1 MVNKKNKNNNK
12 KTGVTTKKS
21 NVTNKESALN
31 YEILGLFFI
40 VFGIVSFISLYSNKM
55 GIVGSLLYKFYSLAM
70 GSGNFLFALILIF
83 WGLIFNSKKYRD
95 SSRRYI
101 IGSLFILISIL
112 VILDGSKSFD
122 LTLIDRIKLSME
134 YADVARS
141 GGIIGA
147 IIGFFMYKLFGS
159 IGAYTILGIV
169 ILLSFYF
176 IFKPNV
182 KDLSAILLKT
192 GDKINTAKT
201 SFVENREEKKKLKEA
216 KKLDKKRAERVKE
229 RLKDKSDKKLKSET
243 NKNLE
248 EQNVVI
254 KEYNSNKKH
263 RFKNLENT
271 ESFNDENNI
280 RVSEDSEKSIKVPEV
295 TEEEK
300 KEFDENIDNAEHI
313 KENYVFPPIELL
325 NTLEQSETTSNKEII
340 RNGEIIEETMDVFGI
355 DSKIIAINKGPV
367 ITCYELEPAPGVKLS
382 KIVALNDNLSMA
394 LASPEIR
401 IEAPIPGKA
410 AVGIEVPNK
419 IKDPVSVREMI
430 ESDEFKGKKTDIPLT
445 LGKDVSGEIIIAEID
460 KMPHLLIAGAT
471 GSGKSVC
478 INSIIT
484 SIIYK
489 SSPDDV
495 KLMLIDPKVVELSV
509 YNGIPHLL
517 IPVVTDPKKASLA
530 LSWAVGEMEKR
541 YKAFAENSVRDLK
554 SFNIKMEKQGNID
567 EKMPKIVIVVD
578 ELADLMMVCASEV
591 EDYIAR
597 LAQMARAAGIYL
609 IIATQRPSVDVITGT
624 IKANIPSRIAFAV
637 SSAID
642 SRTILD
648 MAGAEKLLGKGDML
662 FYPGYNP
669 KPIRVQ
675 GAFISDEEVENV
687 VQFVKMNTHQ
697 VTEQELSEKIIKEIE
712 EKKNNIANDL
722 DPLFGDA
729 LNYIVE
735 DEQASIS
742 FLQRKLKI
750 GYSRAARIV
759 DQMEELGV
767 LGPHERSKP
776 RKIIMS
782 KEEIDKILEEC
793 NN

>member
-101 IGSLFILISIL
+101 IGSFFILISIL

-229 RLKDKSDKKLKSET
+229 RLKNKSDKKLKSET

-767 LGPHERSKP
+767 LGPHEGSKP

>member
-767 LGPHERSKP
+767 LGPHEGSKP

>member
-729 LNYIVE
+729 LNYVVE

-767 LGPHERSKP
+767 LGPHEGSKP